1 MHTQPSILPAS
12 VVKVHTSLPV
22 PAPLHGVAHE
32 PLSAT
37 PAAQAG
43 GEAAGW

>member
-1 MHTQPSILPAS
+1 MHTHPSSFPAS
-12 VVKVHTSLPV
+12 VVKVHTSFPV
-22 PAPLHGVAHE
+22 PAPLHGVVHE
-32 PLSAT
+32 ALSAT